1 MSNQEKLLKKIK
13 EKKIRV
19 AVIGLGYVGLPL
31 AILLAKKRFNVNGYT
46 KTEKEATLIRGGF
59 SRIGMDKE
67 FKKVLQT
74 GRLQVHSI
82 KTKKLQD
89 DEVYIICVPT
99 PIDKNKKPDLS
110 ILKQI
115 AKKLSKINL
124 EGKLIINESTVAP
137 FTTRKIFG
145 SLGKNYF
152 LVCSPERIDPG
163 SNKTLEN
170 IPKLIAGIN
179 SDSLSLAVSLYKQ
192 ILKNKLV
199 IVKNMEVVE
208 MSKMLENT
216 YRAVNIALVNEFAKL
231 ADKIDINILDV
242 ISAAKTKWSFQ
253 AHYPGIGVGGHCI
266 PVDPHY
272 ILELARAKRVNMQIT
287 TDGLA
292 ENESMP
298 EYFGQKI
305 IDNYKKGMKILIY
318 GLTYKKDI
326 TDLRESP
333 VIALCQFLKK
343 RKIPF
348 TVYDPLLDE
357 KHIKKL
363 GFRIGKKRQVGI
375 FVVGTDHKT
384 LALDYQLMVNDRT
397 IVIDGKN
404 YFKNKVGKKVL
415 GVGWSYEE

>member
-1 MSNQEKLLKKIK
+1 MSNQEKLLKRIK
-13 EKKIRV
+13 DKKIRV
-19 AVIGLGYVGLPL
+19 GVIGLGYVGLPL
-31 AILLAKKRFNVNGYT
+31 AILLARKGFNVNGYT

-67 FKKVLQT
+67 LKKVLQT

-82 KTKKLQD
+82 KTKKLQET
-89 DEVYIICVPT
+89 EVYIICVPT
-99 PIDKNKKPDLS
+99 PIDKKKKPDLS
-110 ILKQI
+110 SLKEI

-124 EGKLIINESTVAP
+124 ESKLIINESTVAP

-145 SLGKNYF
+145 SIGKNYF

-163 SNKTLEN
+163 STKTVEN

-179 SDSLSLAVSLYKQ
+179 ADSLTLAVALYKQ

-199 IVKNMEVVE
+199 VVKDMEVVE

-216 YRAVNIALVNEFAKL
+216 YRAVNIALVNEFAKV
-231 ADKIDINILDV
+231 ADAININILDV
-242 ISAAKTKWSFQ
+242 IKTAKTKWSFQ

-272 ILELARAKRVNMQIT
+272 ILELARGKKVNMQVVV
-287 TDGLA
+287 DGLA

-298 EYFGQKI
+298 EYVGQKI
-305 IDNYKKGMKILIY
+305 IKNYKKGMKILIY
-318 GLTYKKDI
+318 GLTYKNDVA
-326 TDLRESP
+326 DLRESP
-333 VIALCQFLKK
+333 VIVLCQFLKN

-357 KHIKKL
+357 KEIKKL
-363 GFRIGKKRQVGI
+363 GYRIGRNVKADI
-375 FVVGTDHKT
+375 FIVGTDHKT
-384 LALDYQLMVNDRT
+384 LALDYQLMVNDQT

-404 YFKNKVGKKVL
+404 YFKNRVGKKVL